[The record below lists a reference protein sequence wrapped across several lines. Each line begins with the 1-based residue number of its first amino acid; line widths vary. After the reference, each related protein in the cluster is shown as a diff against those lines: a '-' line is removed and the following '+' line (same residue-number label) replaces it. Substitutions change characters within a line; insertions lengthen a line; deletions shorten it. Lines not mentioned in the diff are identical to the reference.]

1 METASAIT
9 LLSRLNELQH
19 LLQSPGDEQQGR
31 RVDAVAMFIARRAPN
46 PSIRELA
53 MRVMAE
59 AGKLQRGDH
68 ATNSDLNGLL
78 EQLRIAI
85 TERSSPSGSTLS

>member
-1 METASAIT
+1 MEKSNPII
-9 LLSRLNELQH
+9 LLSRLEELQH
-19 LLQSPGDEQQGR
+19 LLQSAGDEQPRR
-31 RVDAVAMFIARRAPN
+31 RVDTLAMFIARRAPN

-68 ATNSDLNGLL
+68 AKNSDLDALL
-78 EQLRIAI
+78 EQLRVAI
-85 TERSSPSGSTLS
+85 MEPSSPGSSTFS